1 MTVFRIHIRPSG
13 GANNQ
18 EMSFEYCLRH
28 NVLGMGWSVEET
40 GKSRLS
46 WDEYIAAASV
56 KKGYDNVLSVRYLHR
71 EVKEND
77 LIWTRDTMG
86 RYYLGRVTSPWEYL
100 ANKESLQADIVN
112 FCRCKIF
119 PVDIDDV
126 PGKVVACF
134 RPSRTIQAIWSET
147 VDIYSQLLWNDISDT
162 DQYSPQSPAT
172 ADIYTFLDDLETEN
186 AVAIYLQQMRG
197 WIYLPKS
204 RKADTMGYEYI
215 LINRET
221 FERAVVQV
229 KTGKTSLNRDDWSNF
244 PAKVF
249 LFQSNNNYTGLMY
262 NHVECI
268 DPDELREFLFSNRKL
283 LPQSIKRWVD
293 YLSPPPTS

>member
-1 MTVFRIHIRPSG
+1 M
-13 GANNQ
+13 
-18 EMSFEYCLRH
+18 
-28 NVLGMGWSVEET
+28 
-40 GKSRLS
+40 
-46 WDEYIAAASV
+46 
-56 KKGYDNVLSVRYLHR
+56 HR

-186 AVAIYLQQMRG
+186 AVAIYSCSKCVDG
-197 WIYLPKS
+197 YIYQ
-204 RKADTMGYEYI
+204 
-215 LINRET
+215 NRAKQTRWDMST
-221 FERAVVQV
+221 F
-229 KTGKTSLNRDDWSNF
+229 
-244 PAKVF
+244 
-249 LFQSNNNYTGLMY
+249 
-262 NHVECI
+262 
-268 DPDELREFLFSNRKL
+268 
-283 LPQSIKRWVD
+283 
-293 YLSPPPTS
+293 